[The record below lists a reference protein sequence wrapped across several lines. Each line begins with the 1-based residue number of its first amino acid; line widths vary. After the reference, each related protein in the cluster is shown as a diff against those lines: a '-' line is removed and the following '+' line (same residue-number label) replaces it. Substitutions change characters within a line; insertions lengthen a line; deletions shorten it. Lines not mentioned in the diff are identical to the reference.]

1 MISSKS
7 RAPQIRTFLDSLKKK
22 DRFGKQPESFSALAN
37 YARAQQYGNRQFSVA
52 DSEIQKIAELDGN
65 GLIHDASQAT
75 LKSSIEQYE
84 LRRKSK
90 LDKYMGTKDDN

>member
-1 MISSKS
+1 M
-7 RAPQIRTFLDSLKKK
+7 
-22 DRFGKQPESFSALAN
+22 
-37 YARAQQYGNRQFSVA
+37 A